1 MPVRFTLS
9 DMHGPQALRLEHL
22 IRPSRRIRELS
33 APAVADDY
41 LLNVAKRA
49 PTHRFLAGA
58 TQGCYVR
65 MVRPLAAV
73 CRAQHRESGT
83 VRVLDWGA
91 GKGHI
96 SYLLRQAGFDVT
108 SCDRKSSTDDS
119 AFNQQTPIIDEQSIP
134 VIPLLDDC
142 ALPFP
147 DASFDLVVSFGVLEH
162 VRDDLCSLR
171 EIRRVLKP
179 GGLFFFS
186 FLPYWLSWTQRL
198 AHLRGN
204 RYHPILYSVQG
215 LRELARTSGYRV
227 DSVWH
232 GQLFPK
238 NSLPN
243 SNAVERLDRW
253 LTTWTPLKYF
263 ATNLEGILVAD

>member
-1 MPVRFTLS
+1 MIS
-9 DMHGPQALRLEHL
+9 AEL
-22 IRPSRRIRELS
+22 IRGVLA
-33 APAVADDY
+33 APAVPDHFLDA
-41 LLNVAKRA
+41 VARRQSS
-49 PTHRFLAGA
+49 HRFLGGA

-65 MVRPLAAV
+65 MVHLLAAV
-73 CRAQHRESGT
+73 CRAQQRKPGT

-96 SYLLRQAGFDVT
+96 SYLLRKAGFDVT
-108 SCDRKSSTDDS
+108 SCDLESSTDDS

-134 VIPLLDDC
+134 VIPLQDDC
-142 ALPFP
+142 ALPFA

-162 VRDDLCSLR
+162 VRDDRCSLK

-179 GGLFFFS
+179 GGLFFFA

-204 RYHPILYSVQG
+204 RYHPILYSVKG
-215 LRELARTSGYRV
+215 LRALAQESGLRV

-232 GQLFPK
+232 GQLLPK
-238 NSLPN
+238 NSMPN
-243 SNAVERLDRW
+243 SNGMERLDRF
-253 LTTWTPLKYF
+253 LTSRTLLKYF
-263 ATNLEGILVAD
+263 ATNLEGFLVAD

>member
-1 MPVRFTLS
+1 MIP
-9 DMHGPQALRLEHL
+9 AEL
-22 IRPSRRIRELS
+22 IRGVLAAPS
-33 APAVADDY
+33 APDGYLREVA
-41 LLNVAKRA
+41 RRE
-49 PTHRFLAGA
+49 PSHRFLGGA

-65 MVRPLAAV
+65 MVHLLVAAY
-73 CRAQHRESGT
+73 RAQQREPAT

-96 SYLLRQAGFDVT
+96 SYLLRKSGFDVT
-108 SCDRKSSTDDS
+108 SCDLKSSTDDS
-119 AFNQQTPIIDEQSIP
+119 AFNQETPIIDEQSIQ

-142 ALPFP
+142 ALPFE

-162 VRDDLCSLR
+162 VRDDRCSLK

-179 GGLFFFS
+179 GGLFFFA

-215 LRELARTSGYRV
+215 MRELARVSGFRV
-227 DSVWH
+227 DRVWH

-238 NSLPN
+238 NFWPD
-243 SNAVERLDRW
+243 SNAIERLDRF
-253 LTTWTPLKYF
+253 LTSRTPVKYF
-263 ATNLEGILVAD
+263 ATNLEGFLVAD

>member
-1 MPVRFTLS
+1 MIP
-9 DMHGPQALRLEHL
+9 AEL
-22 IRPSRRIRELS
+22 IRGVLS
-33 APAVADDY
+33 APSASDAYLGEVA
-41 LLNVAKRA
+41 RRE
-49 PTHRFLAGA
+49 PSHRFLGGA

-65 MVRPLAAV
+65 MVRLLVAV
-73 CRAQHRESGT
+73 CRAQQSEPAT
-83 VRVLDWGA
+83 VRALDWGA

-96 SYLLRQAGFDVT
+96 SYLLRQAGFDVI
-108 SCDRKSSTDDS
+108 SCDLKSSTDDS
-119 AFNQQTPIIDEQSIP
+119 AFNQETPIIDEQSIP

-142 ALPFP
+142 ALPFA

-162 VRDDLCSLR
+162 VRDDRCSLQ

-179 GGLFFFS
+179 GGLFFFA

-215 LRELARTSGYRV
+215 VRELARVSGFRV

-238 NSLPN
+238 NSWPD
-243 SNAVERLDRW
+243 SNAIERLDRF
-253 LTTWTPLKYF
+253 LTSRTPLKYL
-263 ATNLEGILVAD
+263 ATNLEGFLVAD

>member
-1 MPVRFTLS
+1 MIAHELIRNALS
-9 DMHGPQALRLEHL
+9 DPV
-22 IRPSRRIRELS
+22 EL
-33 APAVADDY
+33 DKY
-41 LLNVAKRA
+41 LLDVAARE
-49 PTHRFLAGA
+49 PSHRFLGGA

-65 MVRPLAAV
+65 MVDLLAGIYRGQGRGPA
-73 CRAQHRESGT
+73 A

-96 SYLLRQAGFDVT
+96 SYLLRKSGFDVT
-108 SCDRKSSTDDS
+108 SCDLRSSTDDS

-142 ALPFP
+142 ALPFA

-162 VRDDLCSLR
+162 VRDDRCSLK

-179 GGLFFFS
+179 GGLFFFA

-204 RYHPILYSVQG
+204 RYHPILYSVKG
-215 LRELARTSGYRV
+215 LQVLARESGLRV

-238 NSLPN
+238 NSLPS
-243 SNAVERLDRW
+243 SNAIERLDRF
-253 LTTWTPLKYF
+253 LTSRTPLKYF
-263 ATNLEGILVAD
+263 ATNLEGFLIAD